1 MLNVRLAIIFVLA
14 IMAGC
19 SSAPQKQA
27 QTDMPLAISGEM
39 ALSAIAELIAN
50 NRLIDAEDQL
60 NALDVFS
67 LSELEQIQFYWLS
80 AKLAVALGRGE
91 AAMTALNAT
100 PSGAFSRLTYLP
112 VHAPG
117 FLRADALHLKGEFI
131 ASARERMFLSGALV
145 DDLYLINHQAIWSSL
160 LLVEDNELSEFA
172 KKSSTFLFKGWLEL
186 ALIVKRNQINLDK
199 QLAILRKWQVKYN
212 NHPAAKDLPG
222 GLDLLEQYVE
232 NKAKYIAL
240 MVPLSGKLAV
250 TGKAIRDGLFAAY
263 YEAQKAG
270 AQVPELKVYDT
281 AKTKDFWELYKQ
293 AILDGNELVIGPLAK
308 QYVERLQEESR
319 LPVPTLA
326 LNYGKRDFSENPDL
340 LFQFGLAVEDEAEL
354 AAHYARQQGY
364 QNAVALMPKGQWGER
379 VFKRF
384 SETWQGLGGQLVEA
398 QFFTGKGDYN
408 RVISR
413 LFSIDDS
420 ERRNRKLRKQ
430 LDTPL
435 EFQARRR
442 EDVDFIFVAALPKQ
456 ARQIKPTLA
465 FNFAKNIPMIGT
477 SQIYSGTP
485 SRSKDRDLEN
495 VVFCDIP
502 WMLENNKMRKNI
514 KKLWPRAKGGLDRLY
529 ALGADAFQLYPRL
542 VQIKVLKH
550 SQLAGQTGQLS
561 MDDYGQVVRTLPF
574 AQFKKGYAKKIQG
587 FVSHV
592 EKQSGI

>member
-1 MLNVRLAIIFVLA
+1 MLNVRLGIFIVLA
-14 IMAGC
+14 ILAGC
-19 SSAPQKQA
+19 SAPVKKQV
-27 QTDMPLAISGEM
+27 QQEQLTISSHT
-39 ALSAIAELIAN
+39 ALSAIDSLIAN
-50 NRLIDAEDQL
+50 SRLVDAEDQL
-60 NALDVFS
+60 MAMDVYS
-67 LSELEQIQFYWLS
+67 LSENEKIYFYWLS

-91 AAMTALNAT
+91 AALTALNAV
-100 PSGAFSRLTYLP
+100 PSGAFAQIPNLAT
-112 VHAPG
+112 HAPG
-117 FLRADALHLKGEFI
+117 FLRANALHLKAEFI
-131 ASARERMFLSGALV
+131 ASARERMFLAGALV
-145 DDLYLINHQAIWSSL
+145 DELYLINHQAIWSSL
-160 LLVEDNELSEFA
+160 LLAEETQISEYVQ
-172 KKSSTFLFKGWLEL
+172 KSNTPVFKGWLEL
-186 ALIVKRNQINLDK
+186 ALIIKRNQINLDK
-199 QLAILRKWQVKYN
+199 QLATLRKWQVKYN

-222 GLDLLEQYVE
+222 GLDQLEQYVQ

-250 TGKAIRDGLFAAY
+250 TGKAIRDGLLAAY
-263 YEAQKAG
+263 YQAQKAG
-270 AQVPELKVYDT
+270 AQVPEINIYDT

-293 AILDGNELVIGPLAK
+293 AILDGNELVIGPLSK
-308 QYVERLQEESR
+308 HNVERLQEESR
-319 LPVPTLA
+319 LPAPTLA
-326 LNYGKRDFSENPDL
+326 LNYGKRDYSENPDL

-384 SETWQGLGGQLVEA
+384 SETWQGLGGQLIEA
-398 QFFTGKGDYN
+398 QFFSGKGDYN

-420 ERRNRKLRKQ
+420 ERRKRKLRKQ
-430 LDTPL
+430 LDRPL

-442 EDVDFIFVAALPKQ
+442 QDVDFIFVAALPKQ

-502 WMLENNKMRKNI
+502 WMLEKNKLRSNI

-542 VQIKVLKH
+542 VQIKVLKQ

-561 MDDYGQVVRTLPF
+561 MDDHGQIVRTLPF
-574 AQFKKGYAKKIQG
+574 AEFKKGYAQKIQG
-587 FVSHV
+587 FIGHV
-592 EKQSGI
+592 DSQNRL